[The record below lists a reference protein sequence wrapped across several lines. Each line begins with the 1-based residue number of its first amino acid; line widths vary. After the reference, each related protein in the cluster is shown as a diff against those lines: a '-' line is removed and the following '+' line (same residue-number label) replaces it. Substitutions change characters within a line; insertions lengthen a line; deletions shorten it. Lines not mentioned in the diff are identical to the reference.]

1 MEKNIKDYV
10 KSNHFFI
17 YKLIYYRGSEENE
30 KKLKKC
36 DFFVDLPFKK
46 CYIICAFDGKRHDF
60 EKKLKKI
67 QKNVDRCQMFCY
79 IK

>member
-17 YKLIYYRGSEENE
+17 YKFIYYRESEEKQ

-36 DFFVDLPFKK
+36 DFFVDRTIKK
-46 CYIICAFDGKRHDF
+46 CYIIYAFDGKRH
-60 EKKLKKI
+60 K
-67 QKNVDRCQMFCY
+67 
-79 IK
+79 